1 MDLSSRPQKP
11 ARVERSRDTLLA
23 SAMRMGISTS
33 GFSRKFILSAC
44 KAAEGLDANGLVG
57 VHLQL
62 SA

>member
-1 MDLSSRPQKP
+1 
-11 ARVERSRDTLLA
+11 
-23 SAMRMGISTS
+23 MRMGISTS